1 MTRIGRVFRIVSASP
16 HPALLFFSSRY
27 SSSSPRATARLL
39 RVGDVLRESRRF
51 SESDVAR
58 FSEISGDR
66 NPIHLDD
73 GFARDIGCFDR
84 GRVVHGMLVAS
95 LFSSI
100 IASHVP
106 GSVYV
111 SQTLKF
117 ISPVYIGD
125 EVLAE
130 VEATY
135 LREHKKR
142 YIVKFTSKCST
153 NGGGSLVI
161 GGETTA
167 ILPTLVL
174 LDRQNLD

>member
-1 MTRIGRVFRIVSASP
+1 MTRIGRVFRIVSARPGPS
-16 HPALLFFSSRY
+16 LLFFSSRC
-27 SSSSPRATARLL
+27 SSSSTRATARLL

-51 SESDVAR
+51 SESDVAH
-58 FSEISGDR
+58 FSEISGDH

-95 LFSSI
+95 LFSSV

-142 YIVKFTSKCST
+142 YIVKFTSKCLT
-153 NGGGSLVI
+153 NGGSLVI
-161 GGETTA
+161 DGETTA

-174 LDRQNLD
+174 LDRKNLD